1 MKLLIHYQAHY
12 CYEKPA
18 SFSPHIVRL
27 FPRRDKFLSVRQ
39 WQFSAAAGADIQ
51 YRADLF
57 DNLTAT
63 CFFPELLS
71 ELPFQLQ
78 LELELEEKNPF
89 HFVVATHA
97 LNAPFTYQPDEARAL
112 AAYLGTENPP
122 LFVPAEI
129 NGKGGKPTIDVLVD
143 MTEWIHKNI
152 AYERR
157 EEGDPFLPEE
167 TLSRASGSC
176 RDMAVLQVEL
186 LRSQGFAARLVSGF
200 LWEDADS
207 PHDLRA
213 ENALHAWVETYIPGA
228 GWISLDPTNGV
239 FADHHR
245 IPAAVGIEHAQI
257 APISGHY
264 YGKEN
269 IPSTLTTSLQ
279 IQPIP

>member
-1 MKLLIHYQAHY
+1 MRLLIRYHACF
-12 CYEKPA
+12 CYDKPA
-18 SFSPHIVRL
+18 SFSPHVVRL
-27 FPRRDKFLSVRQ
+27 FPRRDKFLSVKQ
-39 WQFSAAAGADIQ
+39 SQFSAAEGADIQ

-57 DNLTAT
+57 DNLVAT
-63 CFFPELLS
+63 CFFPERLS
-71 ELPFQLQ
+71 ELPFQLE

-97 LNAPFTYQPDEARAL
+97 LDSPFSYRPDEARAL
-112 AAYLGTENPP
+112 AAYLGTKNPP
-122 LFVPAEI
+122 LDVPEKI
-129 NGKGGKPTIDVLVD
+129 SGKVTKPTVDVLVD

-167 TLSRASGSC
+167 TLARASGSC

-186 LRSQGFAARLVSGF
+186 LRAQGFAARLVSGF
-200 LWEDADS
+200 LWEDPES
-207 PHDLRA
+207 TEDLRA

-264 YGKEN
+264 YGNEN
-269 IPSTLTTSLQ
+269 IPSTLTTSLE
-279 IQPIP
+279 IQPMP

>member
-1 MKLLIHYQAHY
+1 VNLLINYHARFS
-12 CYEKPA
+12 YEKAA

-27 FPRRDKFLSVRQ
+27 FPRRDKFLAVRQ
-39 WQFSAAAGADIQ
+39 WQFSAAEGADIQ
-51 YRADLF
+51 YRSDLF

-63 CFFPELLS
+63 CFFPEELS
-71 ELPFQLQ
+71 ELPFALQ

-89 HFVVATHA
+89 HFVVASHA
-97 LNAPFTYQPDEARAL
+97 LEAPFVYRPEEARAL
-112 AAYLGTENPP
+112 AAYFGSTGVP
-122 LFVPAEI
+122 LAVPESI
-129 NGKGGKPTIDVLVD
+129 SGRVNKPTVETLVD

-157 EEGDPFLPEE
+157 EEGDPFPPAE

-200 LWEDADS
+200 LWEDPDS
-207 PHDLRA
+207 PDDLRA

-245 IPAAVGIEHAQI
+245 IPAAVGLEHAQI
-257 APISGHY
+257 APITGHY
-264 YGKEN
+264 YGKET
-269 IPSTLTTSLQ
+269 IASTLTTSLQ
-279 IQPIP
+279 IQPIS